1 MPALAPRI
9 CLILLTPIWY
19 FICHYSRP
27 ESRATMYPMKRL
39 LESGPVCWLLFLALG
54 LSLSLTQS
62 CARSEPQTSGAGS
75 SAAGS
80 SGEGSAVGE
89 QKLPFHPTT
98 DQASAEGA
106 HPAVSPDSKLKVKM
120 SSALPFAS
128 HAHILPAG
136 TLLTV
141 QLENSLS
148 TAKVREGDTFTASIA
163 APLTID
169 GDSMVER
176 GAVTTGRVES
186 VRSQAGSGY
195 FRLTLSA
202 IAVEG
207 RQLALQTS
215 SLFAR
220 GTSQPPDEVRVQKG
234 RRLTFRLTSP
244 LTLNEPK
251 AMASQSLGP
260 ATE

>member
-9 CLILLTPIWY
+9 CLIPLTPIWY
-19 FICHYSRP
+19 FICHYHRA
-27 ESRATMYPMKRL
+27 ESRATMNAMAKLPR
-39 LESGPVCWLLFLALG
+39 SRPVLGMVCLA

-62 CARSEPQTSGAGS
+62 CARSEPQSSDSAPAVAG
-75 SAAGS
+75 
-80 SGEGSAVGE
+80 
-89 QKLPFHPTT
+89 QKLPFHPAT
-98 DQASAEGA
+98 DRASAGDGA
-106 HPAVSPDSKLKVKM
+106 HPAVSPASNARDPRM

-148 TAKVREGDTFTASIA
+148 TANVREGDTFTASVA

-169 GDSMVER
+169 GDPMIER
-176 GAVTTGRVES
+176 GAVATGRVES

-195 FRLTLSA
+195 FRLTLNA

-215 SLFAR
+215 SLFTR
-220 GTSQPPDEVRVQKG
+220 GTSQPPDEVSVQKG